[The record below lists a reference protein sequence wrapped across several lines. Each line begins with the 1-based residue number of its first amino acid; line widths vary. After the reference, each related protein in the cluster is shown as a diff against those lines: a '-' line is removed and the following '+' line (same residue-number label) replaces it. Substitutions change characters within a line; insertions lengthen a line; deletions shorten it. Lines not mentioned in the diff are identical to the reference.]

1 MNLGNYLYTNYN
13 VEEGWMGIMKRKI
26 LALFLMGGIFLTAC
40 GKETPLSEQK
50 STTENK
56 VSTTEEKTTTQN
68 KEDTSEEKTTIQS
81 KEDTTKQK
89 DTQDTKAPVDKG
101 PDLKLSAVSVVNLSE
116 YTNNEELSLSESP
129 TSIFI
134 LTTDS
139 VLTNFKIHS
148 ISYDGVK
155 CEVNDNLYNKKS
167 FDTSMSLKIE
177 AYIPE
182 IFSNLLISYE
192 KDGNIYQYYV
202 VSNLTGEGADADLQ
216 LVK

>member
-13 VEEGWMGIMKRKI
+13 VAKGWMSIMKRKI
-26 LALFLMGGIFLTAC
+26 LALLLMGSILLTAC
-40 GKETPLSEQK
+40 EKETPLSEQK

-56 VSTTEEKTTTQN
+56 VSTTEEKATTQN
-68 KEDTSEEKTTIQS
+68 

-89 DTQDTKAPVDKG
+89 DTQDIKTPVNKEAG
-101 PDLKLSAVSVVNLSE
+101 LNLSTVSAVDLSK
-116 YTNNEELSLSESP
+116 YTSNEELSLSESP

-139 VLTNFKIHS
+139 VLTDFKIKS

-155 CEVNDNLYNKKS
+155 CEVNEDLYSKKS
-167 FDTSMSLKIE
+167 FDTSISLKIK

-182 IFSNLLISYE
+182 TFSNLLISYK
-192 KDGNIYQYYV
+192 KDGKVYKYYV

-216 LVK
+216 LAK

>member
-13 VEEGWMGIMKRKI
+13 VEKGWMGIMKRKI
-26 LALFLMGGIFLTAC
+26 LALFLMGSILLTAC

-68 KEDTSEEKTTIQS
+68 KEG
-81 KEDTTKQK
+81 TTKEK
-89 DTQDTKAPVDKG
+89 DTQDIKTPVDKDTG
-101 PDLKLSAVSVVNLSE
+101 LKLSAVSVVNLSK

-139 VLTNFKIHS
+139 VLTNFKIQN

-155 CEVNDNLYNKKS
+155 CEVNENLYNKKS

>member
-13 VEEGWMGIMKRKI
+13 VEKGWMGIMKRKI
-26 LALFLMGGIFLTAC
+26 LALFLMGSILLTAC
-40 GKETPLSEQK
+40 GKEAPLSEQK

-68 KEDTSEEKTTIQS
+68 KEG
-81 KEDTTKQK
+81 TTKEK
-89 DTQDTKAPVDKG
+89 DTQDIKTPVDK
-101 PDLKLSAVSVVNLSE
+101 DTSLKLSAVSVVNLSK

-139 VLTNFKIHS
+139 VLTNFKIQS

-155 CEVNDNLYNKKS
+155 CEVNENLYNKKS

>member
-1 MNLGNYLYTNYN
+1 MNLGNSLYTNYN
-13 VEEGWMGIMKRKI
+13 VEKGWMGIMKRKI
-26 LALFLMGGIFLTAC
+26 LALFLMGSILLTAC

-68 KEDTSEEKTTIQS
+68 KEGAT
-81 KEDTTKQK
+81 KEK
-89 DTQDTKAPVDKG
+89 DTQDIKTPVDK
-101 PDLKLSAVSVVNLSE
+101 DTSLKLSAVSVVNLSK

-139 VLTNFKIHS
+139 VLTNFKIQS

-155 CEVNDNLYNKKS
+155 CEVNENLYNKKS

>member
-1 MNLGNYLYTNYN
+1 MNLSNYLYINYN
-13 VEEGWMGIMKRKI
+13 VEKGWMSIMKRKI
-26 LALFLMGGIFLTAC
+26 LALFLMGSILLTSC

-68 KEDTSEEKTTIQS
+68 KEDT
-81 KEDTTKQK
+81 TKQK
-89 DTQDTKAPVDKG
+89 DTQDMKTPVSKEAG
-101 PDLKLSAVSVVNLSE
+101 LKLGDVSVVNLSK

-139 VLTNFKIHS
+139 VLTDFKIQS

-155 CEVNDNLYNKKS
+155 CEVNEDLYSKKS
-167 FDTSMSLKIE
+167 FNTSMSLKIK

-182 IFSNLLISYE
+182 TFSNLLISYE
-192 KDGNIYQYYV
+192 KDGKIYQYYV

-216 LVK
+216 LAK

>member
-1 MNLGNYLYTNYN
+1 MNLGNYLYTNCN
-13 VEEGWMGIMKRKI
+13 VEKGWMGIIKRKI
-26 LALFLMGGIFLTAC
+26 LALFLMGSILLTAC
-40 GKETPLSEQK
+40 GKGTPLSEQK

-68 KEDTSEEKTTIQS
+68 KEDPSEEKTANQN

-89 DTQDTKAPVDKG
+89 DTQDIKTPVDKDTG
-101 PDLKLSAVSVVNLSE
+101 LKLSAVSVVNLSK

-129 TSIFI
+129 TSVFI

-139 VLTNFKIHS
+139 VLTNFKIQS

-155 CEVNDNLYNKKS
+155 CEVNENLYNKKS

>member
-13 VEEGWMGIMKRKI
+13 VEKGWMGIMKRKI
-26 LALFLMGGIFLTAC
+26 LALFLMGSILLTAC

-56 VSTTEEKTTTQN
+56 VSTNEEKTTTQN
-68 KEDTSEEKTTIQS
+68 KEGAT
-81 KEDTTKQK
+81 KEK
-89 DTQDTKAPVDKG
+89 DTQDIKTPVDK
-101 PDLKLSAVSVVNLSE
+101 DTSLKLSAVSVVNLSK

-139 VLTNFKIHS
+139 VLTNFKIQS

-155 CEVNDNLYNKKS
+155 CEVNENLYNKKS

>member
-1 MNLGNYLYTNYN
+1 
-13 VEEGWMGIMKRKI
+13 MKLNI
-26 LALFLMGGIFLTAC
+26 
-40 GKETPLSEQK
+40 KEI
-50 STTENK
+50 N
-56 VSTTEEKTTTQN
+56 
-68 KEDTSEEKTTIQS
+68 SEEI
-81 KEDTTKQK
+81 
-89 DTQDTKAPVDKG
+89 
-101 PDLKLSAVSVVNLSE
+101 N
-116 YTNNEELSLSESP
+116 
-129 TSIFI
+129 
-134 LTTDS
+134 
-139 VLTNFKIHS
+139 TNFKIQS

-155 CEVNDNLYNKKS
+155 CEVNENLYNKKS

>member
-1 MNLGNYLYTNYN
+1 
-13 VEEGWMGIMKRKI
+13 MKRKI
-26 LALFLMGGIFLTAC
+26 LALFLMGSILLTAC

-68 KEDTSEEKTTIQS
+68 KEG
-81 KEDTTKQK
+81 TTKEK
-89 DTQDTKAPVDKG
+89 DTQDIKTPVDKDTG
-101 PDLKLSAVSVVNLSE
+101 LKLSAVSVVNLSK

-139 VLTNFKIHS
+139 VLTNFKIQN

-155 CEVNDNLYNKKS
+155 CEVNENLYNKKS

>member
-1 MNLGNYLYTNYN
+1 MNLGGYLYANYN
-13 VEEGWMGIMKRKI
+13 VEKRMDRYNEKKNFSI
-26 LALFLMGGIFLTAC
+26 IFNREHIVNSML
-40 GKETPLSEQK
+40 KRNSIISKK

-68 KEDTSEEKTTIQS
+68 KEDSSEEKTANQN

-89 DTQDTKAPVDKG
+89 DTQDIKTPVDKG
-101 PDLKLSAVSVVNLSE
+101 AGLKLSAVSLVNLSK
-116 YTNNEELSLSESP
+116 YTNNDELSLSESP

-139 VLTNFKIHS
+139 VLTNFKIQS

-155 CEVNDNLYNKKS
+155 CEVNENLYNKKS